1 MLRVVAVFV
10 VSAFIGLLINATLV
24 HSSFPGSIAPDFILI
39 LSVAISFF
47 YHTPLGVVGAFLL
60 GIAAD
65 LASGLYIGPNAAG
78 CVVAFCL
85 VGMIANRVYADKIVA
100 VFIITSICSVAK
112 SFTFLLLV
120 FLYVPDRVLPEDIL
134 RLVLA
139 EALLSGLVAP
149 LVLRAIRGNAL
160 SMSMPRMQGTPSLR
174 YSA

>member
-1 MLRVVAVFV
+1 MLRVFAVFAF
-10 VSAFIGLLINATLV
+10 SAFVGLLINATLV
-24 HSSFPGSIAPDFILI
+24 HSSFPGSVAPDFILI

-47 YHTPLGVVGAFLL
+47 YHTPIGVCGAFLL

-65 LASGLYIGPNAAG
+65 FASGLYIGPNAAG

-112 SFTFLLLV
+112 SFTYLLLV
-120 FLYVPDRVLPEDIL
+120 FFYVPDRVLPDDLLKLIL
-134 RLVLA
+134 L
-139 EALLSGLVAP
+139 EAIFSGIMAP

-160 SMSMPRMQGTPSLR
+160 SMSVPRMQGTPSLR
-174 YSA
+174 YSS